1 MIIICKSFV
10 LNPSKIQHLKYISCS
25 YMTSIM
31 CGFEHVNWSGKR
43 EFSQ

>member
-25 YMTSIM
+25 YMTSM
-31 CGFEHVNWSGKR
+31 CCVEHMNWSGKI